1 MNYEDMSFK
10 EIYEM
15 IKQKKKLLDKDNNYI
30 KQKPNEG
37 DKRNFK
43 TFVKNSGLTLAEAHV
58 VLDYAMEQDGTGLQK
73 KILEASMVDNL

>member
-15 IKQKKKLLDKDNNYI
+15 IKQKKLIDKDNNYI
-30 KQKPNEG
+30 KQKPNED

-43 TFVKNSGLTLAEAHV
+43 TFVKKSGLTSAEAFV

-73 KILEASMVDNL
+73 KILKASMVDDL

>member
-15 IKQKKKLLDKDNNYI
+15 IKQKKLIDKDNNYI
-30 KQKPNEG
+30 KQKPNED

-43 TFVKNSGLTLAEAHV
+43 TFVKKSGLTSAEAFV
-58 VLDYAMEQDGTGLQK
+58 ILDYAIEQDGTGLQK
-73 KILEASMVDNL
+73 KILEASMVDDL